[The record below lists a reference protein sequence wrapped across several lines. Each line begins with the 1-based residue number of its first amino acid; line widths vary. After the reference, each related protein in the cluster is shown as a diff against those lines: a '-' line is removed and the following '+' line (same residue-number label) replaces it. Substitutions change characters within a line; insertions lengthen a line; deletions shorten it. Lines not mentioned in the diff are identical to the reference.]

1 MLLGLFVLL
10 ACQLGGDIVTRAL
23 SLPVPGPV
31 IGILL
36 LLGVMVVAR
45 YLPKRDRSV
54 GAQIETAAESLLG
67 WLGLFF
73 VPAGVGI
80 SQHFDLVAANGLAL
94 TLVLVVSSVLTLA
107 VTVWVF
113 ILARRLFGARGNG

>member
-10 ACQLGGDIVTRAL
+10 ACQLAGDVIARTLA
-23 SLPVPGPV
+23 LPVPGPV
-31 IGILL
+31 IGIVLL
-36 LLGVMVVAR
+36 LVIMVIAR
-45 YLPKRDRSV
+45 YLPKGERSA
-54 GAQIETAAESLLG
+54 GGQIETAADSLLG

-80 SQHFDLVAANGLAL
+80 SQHFDLVAANGPALALVLILSSAL
-94 TLVLVVSSVLTLA
+94 TLV

-113 ILARRLFGARGNG
+113 IIARRLVGARGDA

>member
-10 ACQLGGDIVTRAL
+10 ACQLGGDIVAGAFA
-23 SLPVPGPV
+23 LPVPGPV
-31 IGILL
+31 IGIVLL
-36 LLGVMVVAR
+36 LVVMLIAR
-45 YLPKRDRSV
+45 YLPKGER
-54 GAQIETAAESLLG
+54 GAGRQIETAADNLLG

-94 TLVLVVSSVLTLA
+94 AAVLVLSSVATLT

-113 ILARRLFGARGNG
+113 ILARRLTEERGNA